1 MVGAVMVVVRHWST
15 FEEIPHI
22 QGQRRS
28 PSKMVGGVNSHLES
42 NPILAKMLRGLNK
55 LYAHQDP
62 EMPQR
67 LRQNC
72 V

>member
-1 MVGAVMVVVRHWST
+1 MVGAGAAAVRCCSN
-15 FEEIPHI
+15 FEDIPHI

-28 PSKMVGGVNSHLES
+28 PSKRVVGAKSHLES
-42 NPILAKMLRGLNK
+42 NLIAAIDIPRAQTNLVHTRI
-55 LYAHQDP
+55 
-62 EMPQR
+62 QR